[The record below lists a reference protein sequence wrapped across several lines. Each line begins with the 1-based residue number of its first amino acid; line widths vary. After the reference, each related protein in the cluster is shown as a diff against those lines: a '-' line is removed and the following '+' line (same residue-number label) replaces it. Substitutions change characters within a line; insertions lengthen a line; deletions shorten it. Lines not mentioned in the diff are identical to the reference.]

1 MREVKPFGVKAK
13 ASAIAAAICIAST
26 GTTTNAQES
35 QGATSVLLEEIVVT
49 ARKREESLMDVPIS
63 VSAYSSDQLEVLKV
77 RDIQSLS
84 VGLPNVAF
92 DDIGTTRGVAN
103 FSIRGLGINSS
114 IPSIDPTVGTF
125 IDGVYLGT
133 NAGVVFDV
141 FDLDS
146 IEVLR
151 GPQGTLFGRNVTG
164 GAVLLN
170 SKAPS
175 EEFEGK
181 IKASIEGGGED
192 LNKYFMG
199 SVGGSVSDT
208 LAAKISFYTNQDDG
222 YFLNRFNNEA
232 FGEQDTVSVRPM
244 VVWTPNDNLSITAIY
259 DYFDSDGDGPASQNH
274 VNGFGVTNAATNF
287 DRDSLDFSIDN
298 GGFLSTRSD
307 FFRTTLEYD
316 VVLLS

>member
-63 VSAYSSDQLEVLKV
+63 VSAYGSDQLEVLKV

-232 FGEQDTVSVRPM
+232 FGEQDTVSVH
-244 VVWTPNDNLSITAIY
+244 I
-259 DYFDSDGDGPASQNH
+259 Q
-274 VNGFGVTNAATNF
+274 
-287 DRDSLDFSIDN
+287 
-298 GGFLSTRSD
+298 
-307 FFRTTLEYD
+307 
-316 VVLLS
+316 